1 MKRIIA
7 LVLCLMAVVSA
18 CMAEEMPAGVYT
30 GRIKMYGK
38 IPEKTMETVFSGYMV
53 PDSEKVFADNSA
65 WSKDPVIFNG
75 EGWDVIPDPEILD
88 NERTRACREIAET
101 LLETVYPE
109 GEMELIAAMTCRD
122 YIERDFERWDFWD
135 PDNGIILEKL
145 CRRDW
150 RRFWKRCREPAG
162 KDGKESKNLT
172 RML

>member
-65 WSKDPVIFNG
+65 WSCWVHRIEQLHRDSCKLSRLNASRVENLGTKICQFG
-75 EGWDVIPDPEILD
+75 CLFK
-88 NERTRACREIAET
+88 
-101 LLETVYPE
+101 
-109 GEMELIAAMTCRD
+109 MELGNR
-122 YIERDFERWDFWD
+122 
-135 PDNGIILEKL
+135 
-145 CRRDW
+145 
-150 RRFWKRCREPAG
+150 
-162 KDGKESKNLT
+162 
-172 RML
+172 

>member
-75 EGWDVIPDPEILD
+75 EGWDVIPDPE
-88 NERTRACREIAET
+88 
-101 LLETVYPE
+101 
-109 GEMELIAAMTCRD
+109 
-122 YIERDFERWDFWD
+122 
-135 PDNGIILEKL
+135 
-145 CRRDW
+145 
-150 RRFWKRCREPAG
+150 
-162 KDGKESKNLT
+162 
-172 RML
+172 